1 MHKLRTMVADA
12 ERALSD
18 VVVLEDLSEPMFK
31 LRADPRVTRMG
42 RLLRRFSL
50 DELPQLVNV
59 LRGEMS
65 IVGPR
70 PEQIELVERYRSE
83 HRFRLDVKPGMTG
96 PMQVYG
102 RGDLDFNERLAVEF
116 DYVENLSLARDLRIL
131 LQTFPAALRGNG
143 AY

>member
-1 MHKLRTMVADA
+1 MYKLRTMTNDA
-12 ERALSD
+12 ERELEGLVSLDAL
-18 VVVLEDLSEPMFK
+18 VEPMFK
-31 LRADPRVTRMG
+31 LRTDPRVTRVG
-42 RLLRRFSL
+42 RFLRRFSL

-70 PEQIELVERYRSE
+70 PEQIDVVQRYRPE

-102 RGDLDFNERLAVEF
+102 RGDLTISERLAVEL
-116 DYVENLSLARDLRIL
+116 DYVENPSLGRDLRIL
-131 LQTFPAALRGNG
+131 LQTLPAALRGRG